1 MPAPIRLT
9 FTALEDRT
17 VPAIFGV
24 TWADPQNLS
33 ASFAPDGLPPPAAP
47 PPAQIAPPPIED
59 PGFFWGLSLLD
70 PLRIGW

>member
-33 ASFAPDGLPPPAAP
+33 ASFAPDGLPTAGGPTTRSNRSAA
-47 PPAQIAPPPIED
+47 D
-59 PGFFWGLSLLD
+59 
-70 PLRIGW
+70 